1 MSERLG
7 SMEGTLTETSQ
18 VISQTHQLQQSM
30 DERLSRIEQNLQA
43 KQVSRG

>member
-1 MSERLG
+1 MSQRLG

-18 VISQTHQLQQSM
+18 EISQTQQSM
-30 DERLSRIEQNLQA
+30 DERLSRIEQHLQA